1 MNYRSLLQSVD
12 RTLAAIESSADVA
25 TTILAVCEAIVRNL
39 RNELGIFGGRLYVRR
54 ENEYVLTKG
63 FGRSRQIEPG
73 LAVSTDYPPVRRA
86 LSEGIDLTDLS
97 DPTVDR
103 DLEAHLGVK
112 RFAAVSVG
120 DEGYLLSFDVSPRVP
135 TADLLLALGII
146 RTAVDN
152 KLRTE
157 KLEGLIQEA
166 HRIQQS
172 ILPRS
177 VPAVGDFD
185 VAAISRSAELVGG
198 DFYDFIPIGNDGFGT
213 AIADASGH
221 GLLAAL
227 LVRDVYVG
235 LRMAIGSDLKIS
247 RTFERLNRILNKSRL
262 TTKFVSLFYAEFEA
276 NGEVL
281 YVNAGHPAPLHFV
294 NRRRSFDELAPTGMV
309 LGPSATST
317 YGRRGFRMEPGDLV
331 CLYTDGITEA
341 HDARGHEFGTARLR
355 RMVAEMRRRPAR
367 EIAERVLL
375 SAGLYSGNPAPEDDQ
390 TVVVIR
396 RKIPEPKPR
405 PVEEGVRP
413 SRPSPGPETTPPS
426 AGAPPPAKPPG

>member
-1 MNYRSLLQSVD
+1 MNYRSLLQSVE
-12 RTLAAIESSADVA
+12 RTLSAIESSADVA

-73 LAVSTDYPPVRRA
+73 LTVSTEYAPVRRA

-103 DLEAHLGVK
+103 DLEARLGVK

-146 RTAVDN
+146 RTAVDS

-177 VPAVGDFD
+177 VPSVGDFD
-185 VAAISRSAELVGG
+185 VAAISRPAELVGG
-198 DFYDFIPIGNDGFGT
+198 DFYDFIPIGNDSFGT

-227 LVRDVYVG
+227 LVRDVHVG

-247 RTFERLNRILNKSRL
+247 RTLERLNRILNKSRL

-294 NRRRSFDELAPTGMV
+294 SRRRTFEELAPTGMV
-309 LGPSATST
+309 LGPSPNST
-317 YGRRGFRMEPGDLV
+317 YGRRGFRMEPGDLL

-341 HDARGHEFGTARLR
+341 HDEKGREFGTGRLR

-375 SAGLYSGNPAPEDDQ
+375 SAGLFSGQPSPEDDQ

-396 RKIPEPKPR
+396 RKFPEPKPH
-405 PVEEGVRP
+405 PGTGGVRP
-413 SRPSPGPETTPPS
+413 SATTGPGTTPPS
-426 AGAPPPAKPPG
+426 AGAPPEGARRG

>member
-1 MNYRSLLQSVD
+1 MNYRSLLQNVE
-12 RTLAAIESSADVA
+12 RTLAAIERSPDVA

-54 ENEYVLTKG
+54 DHEYILTRG
-63 FGRSRQIEPG
+63 FGRSRQIKPG
-73 LAVSTDYPPVRRA
+73 LAVSDEYPPVRRA

-97 DPTVDR
+97 DPTVDLV
-103 DLEAHLGVK
+103 LEKHLGVK

-135 TADLLLALGII
+135 EADLLVALGIV

-152 KLRTE
+152 KLRTG

-185 VAAISRSAELVGG
+185 VAAISRPAELVGG
-198 DFYDFIPIGNDGFGT
+198 DFYDFIPIGNESFGA

-247 RTFERLNRILNKSRL
+247 RTLERLNRILNKSRL

-281 YVNAGHPAPLHFV
+281 YVNAGHPAPLHLVHRGKTFQ
-294 NRRRSFDELAPTGMV
+294 ELAPTGMV

-331 CLYTDGITEA
+331 CLYTDGITET
-341 HDARGHEFGTARLR
+341 HDAKGHEFGTGRLR
-355 RMVAEMRRRPAR
+355 RLLVEMKRRPAK
-367 EIAERVLL
+367 EIAERIIRET
-375 SAGLYSGNPAPEDDQ
+375 GLFRGEPAPEDDQ

-396 RKIPEPKPR
+396 RKSPEAKAR
-405 PVEEGVRP
+405 PGAEGVRP
-413 SRPSPGPETTPPS
+413 PAAPGPGTTPPS
-426 AGAPPPAKPPG
+426 GGAPPGGSPRG

>member
-1 MNYRSLLQSVD
+1 MNYRSILQNVE

-25 TTILAVCEAIVRNL
+25 TTILAVCEAVVRNF
-39 RNELGIFGGRLYVRR
+39 RHEFGIFGGRLWVRR
-54 ENEYVLTKG
+54 DNEYRLMRG
-63 FGRSRQIEPG
+63 FGRSRQIDPG
-73 LAVSTDYPPVRRA
+73 LAVSADYPPVRRA
-86 LSEGIDLTDLS
+86 LADGIDLTDLS

-103 DLEAHLGVK
+103 VLEGHLGVK
-112 RFAAVSVG
+112 RFATVPVG
-120 DEGYLLSFDVSPRVP
+120 DDEYLLSFDVSPRVP
-135 TADLLLALGII
+135 EADLLIALGIV

-185 VAAISRSAELVGG
+185 VAAVSRPAELVGG
-198 DFYDFIPIGNDGFGT
+198 DFYDFIPIGSDSFGA

-294 NRRRSFDELAPTGMV
+294 SDGRNFEELASTGMV
-309 LGPSATST
+309 LGPSPNSR
-317 YGRRGFRMEPGDLV
+317 YGRRAFRMEPGDVV

-341 HDARGHEFGTARLR
+341 HDPKGHEFGTGRLR
-355 RMVAEMRRRPAR
+355 RLLVEMNRRPAK
-367 EIAERVLL
+367 EIAERIIRA
-375 SAGLYSGNPAPEDDQ
+375 AGLFRGEAVSEDDQ

-396 RKIPEPKPR
+396 RRFPEAKLR
-405 PVEEGVRP
+405 PGPGAVRP
-413 SRPSPGPETTPPS
+413 RLTPGPGTTPPS
-426 AGAPPPAKPPG
+426 GGAPPEGSRPV

>member
-1 MNYRSLLQSVD
+1 MNYRSLLQNVE
-12 RTLAAIESSADVA
+12 RTLAAIERSPDVA

-39 RNELGIFGGRLYVRR
+39 RHALGIFGGRLYVRR
-54 ENEYVLTKG
+54 DHEYILTKG

-73 LAVSTDYPPVRRA
+73 LAVSDEYPPVRRA

-103 DLEAHLGVK
+103 VLEAHLGVR
-112 RFAAVSVG
+112 RFAAVAVG

-135 TADLLLALGII
+135 EADLLVALGIV

-185 VAAISRSAELVGG
+185 VAAVSRPAELVGG
-198 DFYDFIPIGNDGFGT
+198 DFYDFIPVGADGFG
-213 AIADASGH
+213 AVIADASGH

-281 YVNAGHPAPLHFV
+281 YVNAGHPAALHLV
-294 NRRRSFDELAPTGMV
+294 HRTKAFDELAPTGMV

-341 HDARGHEFGTARLR
+341 HDARGHEFGTHRLR
-355 RMVAEMRRRPAR
+355 RLLVEMKRHPAK
-367 EIAERVLL
+367 EIAERVIL
-375 SAGLYSGNPAPEDDQ
+375 SAGLFSGKPDPEDDQ

-396 RKIPEPKPR
+396 RKHPEPKLR
-405 PVEEGVRP
+405 PWPEGVRAAAP
-413 SRPSPGPETTPPS
+413 TGSGTTPPS
-426 AGAPPPAKPPG
+426 GGAPPEAARRG